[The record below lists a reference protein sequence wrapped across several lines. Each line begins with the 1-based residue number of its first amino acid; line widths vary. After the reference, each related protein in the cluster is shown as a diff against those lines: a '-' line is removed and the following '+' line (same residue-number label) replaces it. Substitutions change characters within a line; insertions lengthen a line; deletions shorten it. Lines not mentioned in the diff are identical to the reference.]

1 MSEKYLKY
9 KLKYLQLKN
18 TLNGGDDSDDYDA
31 SNNVLFGGNPNS
43 WSYHP
48 TRTSNKVVSKLTKH
62 DYHHVDVKYIIIN
75 ESDNLETKKK
85 EIVDA
90 VSSGEFAVIVVVY
103 SNFSDLTLG
112 KFSDLTKKND
122 GWDYC
127 FYELHV
133 NKIKDK
139 NTESTN
145 QTEPTENSK
154 DWVIWKKYYINQYR
168 QIKESPKKTKDDKK
182 KRSDAKQKTLKGAEQ
197 KLGHEKTDRTTKQIY
212 HYQVDNNELV
222 AIDSSN
228 KINDSTP
235 IVIGLSDIKQ
245 MGLVINFLHNKNNY
259 GDIAEKDLEK
269 GREKKPV
276 RSTDLYEFKLH
287 YKLKPVDMPKIKEKG
302 EEEKGEEEKREGKE
316 KGEEEEEQEQ
326 GGGVN
331 LLDLY
336 NQAKSN

>member
-18 TLNGGDDSDDYDA
+18 TLNGGDDSNA
-31 SNNVLFGGNPNS
+31 SDNVLLGGNPNS
-43 WSYHP
+43 WSSHP

-85 EIVDA
+85 EIVEA

-103 SNFSDLTLG
+103 AKFSDLTLE

-139 NTESTN
+139 NTESIN
-145 QTEPTENSK
+145 DSKPDNESK
-154 DWVIWKKYYINQYR
+154 DWLEWKKYYINQYR
-168 QIKESPKKTKDDKK
+168 QIKQSSKKTKDDKK
-182 KRSDAKQKTLKGAEQ
+182 QRSDTKQRTLNEAGL
-197 KLGHEKTDRTTKQIY
+197 KLGHEKTARLSQQIY
-212 HYQVDNNELV
+212 HYHISENGSELE

-235 IVIGLSDIKQ
+235 IVIGLSDIKH

-259 GDIAEKDLEK
+259 GDIAEIDLEK
-269 GREKKPV
+269 KREKKSV
-276 RSTDLYEFKLH
+276 RPNDLYEFKLH

-302 EEEKGEEEKREGKE
+302 EEEKGEEEKKRRKR
-316 KGEEEEEQEQ
+316 KRRRRRRTRTRWW
-326 GGGVN
+326 
-331 LLDLY
+331 
-336 NQAKSN
+336 S